1 MSAPRILLIGAGG
14 HARSCIDVIEQQGRF
29 AIHGLVGTTGEVGRD
44 VLGYPVLGDDAA
56 LGRLLADCPAALIA
70 VGQIESPEVRIG
82 LYRKVRD
89 LGFQLPAIVSPTAC
103 VSRHAELGPGTIVMH
118 GAVVNAGARIGE
130 NCIVNSQSLV
140 EHDARVGPHCHL
152 ATRSVV
158 NGGCSIGEGSFL
170 GSASVLRE
178 GLTVGERCIIGMGV
192 IVRKSQPAHSRVV
205 KMD

>member
-1 MSAPRILLIGAGG
+1 VSAPRILLIGAGG

-29 AIHGLVGTTGEVGRD
+29 AIHGLVGTAGEVGRD

-56 LGRLLADCPAALIA
+56 MGGLLADCPAALIT

-82 LYRKVRD
+82 LYRKARE

-103 VSRHAELGPGTIVMH
+103 VSRHADVGQGTIVMH
-118 GAVVNAGARIGE
+118 GAIVNACASIGE
-130 NCIVNSQSLV
+130 NCIINSQSLV

-192 IVRKSQPAHSRVV
+192 IVRKSQPAQSRVV